1 MARGM
6 FIALDIIIDDNRITL
21 ITIYGPNNDNAD
33 FVLRVIQFIEDFE
46 NEQYLICGNF
56 NLVLDRYLDTKDY
69 FGKH

>member
-21 ITIYGPNNDNAD
+21 ITIYGPNNDNPD
-33 FVLRVIQFIEDFE
+33 FVLRVIQFIEHFE